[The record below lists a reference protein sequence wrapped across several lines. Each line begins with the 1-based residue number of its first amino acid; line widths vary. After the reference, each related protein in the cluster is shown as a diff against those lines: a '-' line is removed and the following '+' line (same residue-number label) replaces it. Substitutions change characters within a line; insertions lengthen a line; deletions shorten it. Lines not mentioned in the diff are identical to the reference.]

1 MDRGARRVQSMG
13 SQSDT
18 AESETT
24 HTHTQLTTELN
35 FYTFVAPEELVFPA
49 IGMCGPVAFNPQH
62 SPGIACLK
70 AWPFSGGQEDVC
82 I

>member
-18 AESETT
+18 TESETT
-24 HTHTQLTTELN
+24 HTHTRTHTHTHTHTELTTELN

-49 IGMCGPVAFNPQH
+49 TGMCGPVAFNP
-62 SPGIACLK
+62 
-70 AWPFSGGQEDVC
+70 
-82 I
+82 